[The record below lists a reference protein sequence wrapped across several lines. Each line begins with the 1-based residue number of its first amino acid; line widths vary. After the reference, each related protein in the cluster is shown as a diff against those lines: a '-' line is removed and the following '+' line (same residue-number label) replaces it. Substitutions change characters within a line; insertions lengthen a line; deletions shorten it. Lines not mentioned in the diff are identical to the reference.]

1 MMKTAKIAI
10 VAGLVAGMLAGT
22 ALAQDKS
29 LNMIVIEG
37 GDTTAMQAVVD
48 VYEAANPGVTINL
61 QPYPFAQFFQVAELR
76 LRSGDA
82 GIDLVYVDAPLLA
95 SYASRGFLSPIDAA
109 IDTSSLVTSALEAGK
124 YEGTQY
130 ALPINNSAQVLF
142 YNKALFEAAGI
153 TPPDGL
159 TAGETATQA
168 EVDELAETKRWTW
181 EQVAEAARKLTVQ
194 EGGRTT
200 TYGFSVEQFGEL
212 YQLQPF
218 GESLGTDVIGP
229 DGYTAKGYLDSEA
242 WTKAATFW
250 SDLYNA
256 WGVSPRSLGYGEGA
270 QLFGNGQLAMFAA
283 GTWNI
288 PILSATDVDFG
299 VAPYPYFEGGEVLTP
314 TGSWY
319 VGVNAASANQTEAMD
334 FAAYLTTSAEGTKIW
349 FDSLQQLPT
358 YKPLL
363 DEISTDATFDAFP
376 QNVFRLGV
384 YDSLNTAKARPV
396 TAAYGQLQDA
406 FRTAF
411 VDIAN
416 GVPVADALAS
426 AVQKFESAAARV
438 AP

>member
-1 MMKTAKIAI
+1 MKLIKTAIA
-10 VAGLVAGMLAGT
+10 ASLMASLLAGT
-22 ALAQDKS
+22 ALAQDKA

-37 GDTTAMQAVVD
+37 GDTTAMQAVADAYMAV
-48 VYEAANPGVTINL
+48 NPDVTINL

-76 LRSGDA
+76 LRSADTGV
-82 GIDLVYVDAPLLA
+82 DLIYVDAPLLA
-95 SYASRGFLSPIDAA
+95 AYASRGFLSPIEGVDTAA
-109 IDTSSLVTSALEAGK
+109 LVTSALEAGK

-153 TPPDGL
+153 AAPEGL
-159 TAGETATQA
+159 TAGESASQA
-168 EVDELAETKRWTW
+168 EVDELASTKRWTW
-181 EQVAEAARKLTVQ
+181 EQVADAAQKLTVN
-194 EGGRTT
+194 ENGRIT
-200 TYGFSVEQFGEL
+200 TYGFTVEQFGEL
-212 YQLQPF
+212 YQLQTL

-229 DGYTAKGYLDSEA
+229 DGYKAAGYLDSEA
-242 WTKAATFW
+242 WTKGATFW
-250 SDLYNA
+250 HNLYNE
-256 WGVSPRSLGYGEGA
+256 WNVSPKGLGYGEA
-270 QLFGNGQLAMFAA
+270 ASLFGNGQLAMMAG
-283 GTWNI
+283 GTWNL
-288 PILSATDVDFG
+288 PGLTASGVDYG
-299 VAPYPYFEGGEVLTP
+299 VAPYPYFEGGDVLTP

-319 VGVNAASANQTEAMD
+319 VGVNAASANQAEALD
-334 FAAYLTTSAEGTKIW
+334 FAQFLTTSPEGTKVW

-358 YKPLL
+358 YTPLL
-363 DEISTDATFDAFP
+363 EEISTDAAFDAFP

-411 VDIAN
+411 VDMAN

-426 AVQKFESAAARV
+426 AVQKFEAAAARV

>member
-1 MMKTAKIAI
+1 MKTTKTAIA
-10 VAGLVAGMLAGT
+10 AGLFASLFAGT
-22 ALAQDKS
+22 ALAQDKT

-37 GDTTAMQAVVD
+37 GDTTAMQAVAD
-48 VYEAANPGVTINL
+48 AYEAANPGVTINL

-76 LRSGDA
+76 LRSADA

-95 SYASRGFLSPIDAA
+95 SYASRGFLSAIDAG
-109 IDTSSLVTSALEAGK
+109 IDTSVLVPAAVEAGR
-124 YEGTQY
+124 YDGTLY

-142 YNKALFEAAGI
+142 YNKALFEAGGV
-153 TPPDGL
+153 TPPAGL
-159 TAGETATQA
+159 TAGESATQA
-168 EVDELAETKRWTW
+168 EVDALASGERWTW
-181 EQVAEAARKLTVQ
+181 EQVAEAARVLTVKD
-194 EGGRTT
+194 GGRTT
-200 TYGFSVEQFGEL
+200 TYGFTVEQFGEL

-229 DGYTAKGYLDSEA
+229 DGYTAGGYLDSEA
-242 WTKAATFW
+242 WIEAATFW

-256 WGVSPRSLGYGEGA
+256 WGVSPKSLGYGEA
-270 QLFGNGQLAMFAA
+270 AALFGNGQLAMFAG
-283 GTWNI
+283 GTWNL
-288 PILSATDVDFG
+288 PILGATDIDFG
-299 VAPYPYFEGGEVLTP
+299 VAPYPYFEGGAVLTP

-319 VGVNAASANQTEAMD
+319 VGVNAASANQAESMD
-334 FAAYLTTSAEGTKIW
+334 FARYLTTDAEGTRIW

-358 YKPLL
+358 YRPLL
-363 DEISTDATFDAFP
+363 EEISTAAAFDAFP

-426 AVQKFESAAARV
+426 AVQRFESAAARV

>member
-1 MMKTAKIAI
+1 MKTLKLSLL
-10 VAGLVAGMLAGT
+10 AGLAAGLLTGT
-22 ALAQDKS
+22 AFAQETT

-48 VYEAANPGVTINL
+48 AYTAEHPDVTINL

-76 LRSGDA
+76 LRSGDDTA
-82 GIDLVYVDAPLLA
+82 DLIYVDAPLLA
-95 SYASRGFLSPIDAA
+95 SYASRGFLSPIDPA
-109 IDTSSLVTSALEAGK
+109 IDTSGLVETALAAGQ

-153 TPPDGL
+153 TPPAGL

-168 EVDELAETKRWTW
+168 EVDELAANERWTW
-181 EQVAEAARKLTVQ
+181 EQVADAAQKLTVKD
-194 EGGRTT
+194 GGRTT
-200 TYGFSVEQFGEL
+200 TYGFTVEQYGEL

-218 GESLGTDVIGP
+218 GESLGSPVIGA
-229 DGYTAKGYLDSEA
+229 DGYAAAGYLDSEA
-242 WTKAATFW
+242 WTKGATYW
-250 SDLYNA
+250 SNLYND
-256 WGVSPRSLGYGEGA
+256 WGVSPRDLGYGQAA
-270 QLFGNGQLAMFAA
+270 QLFGNGQLAMLAG
-283 GTWNI
+283 GTWNL
-288 PILSATDVDFG
+288 PILAATGVDFG
-299 VAPYPYFEGGEVLTP
+299 VAPYPYFEGGSVVTP

-319 VGVNAASANQTEAMD
+319 VGVNAASAHQAESMD
-334 FAAYLTTSAEGTKIW
+334 FAKFLTTSDEGTKVW

-363 DEISTDATFDAFP
+363 DEISTAESYDSFP
-376 QNVFRLGV
+376 NNVFRMGV
-384 YDSLNTAKARPV
+384 YDSLNTAVARPV

-416 GVPVADALAS
+416 GVAVEDALKS
-426 AVQKFESAAARV
+426 AVQKFESAASRV
-438 AP
+438 AQ